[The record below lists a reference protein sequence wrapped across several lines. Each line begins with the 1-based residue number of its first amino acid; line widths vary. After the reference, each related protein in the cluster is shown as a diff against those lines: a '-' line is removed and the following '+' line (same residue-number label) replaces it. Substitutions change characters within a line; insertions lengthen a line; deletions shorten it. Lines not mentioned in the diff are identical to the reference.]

1 MRRAFQ
7 IRLAQLEKRYQ
18 RQLRMEQQRNSGG
31 AVPSVPVGVQ
41 LRPESTRG
49 NLRNRRSSWH
59 SCMSDSETDDPM
71 LPGQIQ
77 RCGSSQGF
85 ESDCSMEESDVE
97 WTPTDQSD
105 KRILSRDSHQGN
117 SSADGVRVQT
127 TPKLLRTQSLSGNPQ
142 VSDGGLKG
150 GTRMWNVEQGNGARA
165 GPVLSPDVLVEEG
178 TLPHGTTALVNERVS
193 EHKAKI
199 LHYLQQ
205 VPTSIY
211 GIDIVGGTL

>member
-7 IRLAQLEKRYQ
+7 IRLTQLEKRYQ
-18 RQLRMEQQRNSGG
+18 RQLRMEQQRNSSG
-31 AVPSVPVGVQ
+31 AAPSVPMGVQ

-59 SCMSDSETDDPM
+59 SSISDSETDDPI
-71 LPGQIQ
+71 LPGRIH

-85 ESDCSMEESDVE
+85 ESDCSIEESDVE

-105 KRILSRDSHQGN
+105 KKVVSRDLYQGN
-117 SSADGVRVQT
+117 SSVAGVGVQAS
-127 TPKLLRTQSLSGNPQ
+127 PKLLRTQSLGGNPQ

-150 GTRMWNVEQGNGARA
+150 GMRMWNVEQGNGARA
-165 GPVLSPDVLVEEG
+165 APALSPDILEEG
-178 TLPHGTTALVNERVS
+178 TLPLGTTAALVNERVN

-199 LHYLQQ
+199 LHYMQQ
-205 VPTSIY
+205 VNTSMS
-211 GIDIVGGTL
+211 V

>member
-18 RQLRMEQQRNSGG
+18 RQLRMEQQRNSSG
-31 AVPSVPVGVQ
+31 AVPSGVQ

-59 SCMSDSETDDPM
+59 SCMSDSETEDPI
-71 LPGQIQ
+71 LPGRLQ

-105 KRILSRDSHQGN
+105 KRVVSRDSYQGN
-117 SSADGVRVQT
+117 SNVDGVGVQPS
-127 TPKLLRTQSLSGNPQ
+127 PKLLRTQSLSANPQ
-142 VSDGGLKG
+142 VSEGGLKG
-150 GTRMWNVEQGNGARA
+150 GARMWNVEQGNGARA
-165 GPVLSPDVLVEEG
+165 GPVLSPDILVEEG
-178 TLPHGTTALVNERVS
+178 SLPLGTTALVNERVS

-205 VPTSIY
+205 VHTSM
-211 GIDIVGGTL
+211 

>member
-18 RQLRMEQQRNSGG
+18 RQLRMEQQRHSSG
-31 AVPSVPVGVQ
+31 AVPSGVQ

-59 SCMSDSETDDPM
+59 SCMSDSETEDPI

-97 WTPTDQSD
+97 WSPTDQSV
-105 KRILSRDSHQGN
+105 KRVVSRD
-117 SSADGVRVQT
+117 GVGVQPS
-127 TPKLLRTQSLSGNPQ
+127 PKLLRTQSLSVSPQ
-142 VSDGGLKG
+142 VSEGGLKG

-165 GPVLSPDVLVEEG
+165 GPVLSPDILVEEG
-178 TLPHGTTALVNERVS
+178 TLPPGTTALVNERVS

-205 VPTSIY
+205 VPTSMY
-211 GIDIVGGTL
+211 DR